1 MKILKLSKKA
11 YKQYTTS
18 VKGNET
24 TDMDQASRKLT
35 RNIQI
40 VKEKVERHKWMKEKL
55 IHESM
60 FGTTYFYGNLH
71 IKVWNGK
78 VIGVKNFQGEQEF
91 EFFVPRRR
99 YEQLSKQLRIEGY
112 EKKFGRKKNNRKFA

>member
-11 YKQYTTS
+11 YKQYTTT
-18 VKGNET
+18 VKGNED
-24 TDMDQASRKLT
+24 TDMDQVARKLT

-60 FGTTYFYGNLH
+60 FWTTYCYGDLH

-78 VIGVKNFQGEQEF
+78 VIRVKNFQGDNEF
-91 EFFVPRRR
+91 EFFVPKRR
-99 YEQLSKQLRIEGY
+99 YEQISKQLRIEGY
-112 EKKFGRKKNNRKFA
+112 EKKFSRKKNNRKFV